1 MCLDEILFIELLYNS
16 SRAYNLGGHFMGQ
29 LKGQAIQYSV
39 QLVKQVG
46 KGYPRALCFNEMIET
61 RVFFFDF
68 P

>member
-1 MCLDEILFIELLYNS
+1 
-16 SRAYNLGGHFMGQ
+16 MGQ